1 MSHYIIY
8 NLSIN
13 HIENFS
19 LLKEKKSKIFGI
31 YKNTKYK
38 YLNLYNKIF
47 FIPRKDILKVKEISL
62 DFIETVKKDNNVLI
76 KNNTNIINPLN
87 LIYHNNDD
95 ALLSYESDPIKKL
108 IKNKS
113 KYCKKANKNDLIK
126 PVLYEDN
133 LKNAQVED
141 VPKNSGFIN
150 KYISY
155 NKYLIDSFIKKYNF
169 DLSKKN
175 YFKNVDKNLLFE
187 KKLSPILEKSNIF
200 ENLNKFPNN
209 NEINELNQL
218 KLNNKSVINKY
229 KEEEIISKEKTNF
242 FTKNFSTQ
250 ESTFHNNINNHKLS
264 SINKSKG
271 RKCKNSSLLNEKST
285 HTKHSPD
292 NMMRKIKN
300 KVIESSRLLVNKV
313 LNEEIKNN
321 RNITFNLIHK
331 EFRKIKGC
339 FGQELNIKY
348 NFWFYQ
354 ITIKDIF
361 TLEIS
366 NKYTATEKSSNKEII
381 EFIDSPLNNK
391 NFIKTKKLLNTPF
404 HQYYHDIFLN
414 EEPNW
419 KIYYGINE
427 KDNKY
432 QIDYLLNNLDEEE
445 KGQSNNENSQ
455 YIKNI
460 NSLAHRYE
468 EFFLEKRPR
477 NIEFNNKKN
486 DFIKD
491 FMNNTLNDKY
501 SKLSDEVKK
510 FKIFY
515 ENRNLLNK
523 EQLNLVLSNQK
534 SDKTQENSLIKI
546 NNLNTNNKEIINIKN
561 NKNYN
566 INIDNIKN
574 EDFDLNLKNNIALKE
589 EQEEE
594 KKENYDENMIKS
606 KKTKTEMKAP
616 LNNEISKNQY
626 IENIYSLKKR
636 KVDKIKYNISCE

>member
-95 ALLSYESDPIKKL
+95 TLLSYESDPIKKL

-113 KYCKKANKNDLIK
+113 KYCKKVNKNDLIK

-636 KVDKIKYNISCE
+636 KVDKIK

>member
-95 ALLSYESDPIKKL
+95 TLLSYESDPIKKL

-169 DLSKKN
+169 DLSKEN

-381 EFIDSPLNNK
+381 EFILSPLNNK

>member
-1 MSHYIIY
+1 M
-8 NLSIN
+8 
-13 HIENFS
+13 
-19 LLKEKKSKIFGI
+19 
-31 YKNTKYK
+31 
-38 YLNLYNKIF
+38 
-47 FIPRKDILKVKEISL
+47 
-62 DFIETVKKDNNVLI
+62 
-76 KNNTNIINPLN
+76 N

-95 ALLSYESDPIKKL
+95 TLLSYESDPIKKL

-169 DLSKKN
+169 DLSKEN

-381 EFIDSPLNNK
+381 EFILSPLNNK

>member
-95 ALLSYESDPIKKL
+95 TLLSYESDPIKKL

>member
-95 ALLSYESDPIKKL
+95 TLLSYESDPIKKL

-169 DLSKKN
+169 DLSKEN

-510 FKIFY
+510 FKFFY

-636 KVDKIKYNISCE
+636 KVDKIK

>member
-62 DFIETVKKDNNVLI
+62 DFIETVKKDNNALI

-95 ALLSYESDPIKKL
+95 TLLSYESDPIKKL

-169 DLSKKN
+169 DLSKEN

-313 LNEEIKNN
+313 LNEEIKDN

-445 KGQSNNENSQ
+445 KDQSNNENSQ

>member
-95 ALLSYESDPIKKL
+95 TLLSYESDPIKKL

-169 DLSKKN
+169 DLSKEN

-546 NNLNTNNKEIINIKN
+546 NNLNTNYKEIINIKN

>member
-13 HIENFS
+13 HIDNFS
-19 LLKEKKSKIFGI
+19 LLKRKKSKIFGI

-47 FIPRKDILKVKEISL
+47 FIPRKDILTVKEISL
-62 DFIETVKKDNNVLI
+62 DFIETDKKDNNELI

-87 LIYHNNDD
+87 LIYHNNDET
-95 ALLSYESDPIKKL
+95 LSSCESEPIKKF
-108 IKNKS
+108 INNKS
-113 KYCKKANKNDLIK
+113 KYCKKVNKNGLIK

-133 LKNAQVED
+133 LEKEEIED
-141 VPKNSGFIN
+141 APKNSCFIN
-150 KYISY
+150 KYINC
-155 NKYLIDSFIKKYNF
+155 NKYIIDSFIKKYNF
-169 DLSKKN
+169 DLSKEN

-187 KKLSPILEKSNIF
+187 KKLNPIF
-200 ENLNKFPNN
+200 ENLNKSPNN

-218 KLNNKSVINKY
+218 KINNKSPIDKY
-229 KEEEIISKEKTNF
+229 KEEENISKEKATF
-242 FTKNFSTQ
+242 FPKSFSTQ
-250 ESTFHNNINNHKLS
+250 ESSFQNSIDNHKLS
-264 SINKSKG
+264 SKNKSKG
-271 RKCKNSSLLNEKST
+271 RKCKNSSLLNVKST

-300 KVIESSRLLVNKV
+300 KVIESGRLLVNKV

-321 RNITFNLIHK
+321 RNIKFNLIHK

-381 EFIDSPLNNK
+381 EFIYSPLNNK

-404 HQYYHDIFLN
+404 HQFYHDIFLN

-432 QIDYLLNNLDEEE
+432 QIDYLLSNLDEEEE
-445 KGQSNNENSQ
+445 KGQSNNENIQ

-460 NSLAHRYE
+460 NSLAHR
-468 EFFLEKRPR
+468 
-477 NIEFNNKKN
+477 
-486 DFIKD
+486 
-491 FMNNTLNDKY
+491 
-501 SKLSDEVKK
+501 
-510 FKIFY
+510 
-515 ENRNLLNK
+515 
-523 EQLNLVLSNQK
+523 
-534 SDKTQENSLIKI
+534 
-546 NNLNTNNKEIINIKN
+546 
-561 NKNYN
+561 
-566 INIDNIKN
+566 
-574 EDFDLNLKNNIALKE
+574 
-589 EQEEE
+589 
-594 KKENYDENMIKS
+594 
-606 KKTKTEMKAP
+606 
-616 LNNEISKNQY
+616 
-626 IENIYSLKKR
+626 
-636 KVDKIKYNISCE
+636 

>member
-95 ALLSYESDPIKKL
+95 TLLSYESDPIKKL

-169 DLSKKN
+169 DLSKEN

-523 EQLNLVLSNQK
+523 EQLNLVLPNQK
-534 SDKTQENSLIKI
+534 SDETQENSLIKI

>member
-95 ALLSYESDPIKKL
+95 TLLSYESDPIKKL

-169 DLSKKN
+169 DLSKEN

-636 KVDKIKYNISCE
+636 KVDKIK

>member
-95 ALLSYESDPIKKL
+95 TLLSYESDPIKKL

-169 DLSKKN
+169 DLSKEN

-381 EFIDSPLNNK
+381 EFILSPLNNK

-523 EQLNLVLSNQK
+523 EQLNLVLPNQK
-534 SDKTQENSLIKI
+534 SDETQENSLIKI

>member
-95 ALLSYESDPIKKL
+95 TLLSYESDPIKKL

-169 DLSKKN
+169 DLSKEN

>member
-95 ALLSYESDPIKKL
+95 TLLSYESDPIKKL

-242 FTKNFSTQ
+242 FTRNFSTQ

>member
-95 ALLSYESDPIKKL
+95 TLLSYESDPIKKL

-229 KEEEIISKEKTNF
+229 KEEEIFSKEKTNF
-242 FTKNFSTQ
+242 LTKNFSTQ

-510 FKIFY
+510 FKFFY

-546 NNLNTNNKEIINIKN
+546 NNLNTNYKEIINIKN

>member
-95 ALLSYESDPIKKL
+95 TLLSYESDPIKKL

-169 DLSKKN
+169 DLSKEN

-546 NNLNTNNKEIINIKN
+546 NNLNTNNKEIINNKN